1 MGNLPLLQYYTLL
14 HQYLWPQW
22 RRLLGLGTVLLAG
35 IGLQLLPPQLMGRF
49 LDRATTGS
57 SLEALTRLAALV
69 IGVVVVQQLCAVWAA
84 YLGEAVA
91 WTATNRLRHRLMEH
105 CLHLD
110 LAFHHAHTPGEM
122 IERLDSDVTVLAN
135 FFSQFVV
142 LMVGNLLFLL
152 GVLALLFQT
161 DWRIGL
167 VGLTLA
173 LVLLLTLARLRN
185 LGIPYAAAHRQSN
198 ADLYAYL
205 EERLGGIEEIR
216 ANGAVAS
223 TMQRF
228 YGLLRTVFHQSLL
241 ENWTFSLPFAA
252 LIILMAVGMGGV
264 LALCA
269 DLYQQEAMT
278 IGTIY
283 LVFHYI
289 TLLSTP
295 INALTRQMED
305 LQRAGGSIVR
315 LQALQ
320 GTTSKLKEAGEE
332 GHVEQIGAERL
343 IGMTTP
349 SVVTSK
355 ALAVTFEQVT
365 FGYATAAPVL
375 QEISFHLQPGKRL
388 GLLGRTGSGKSSLAR
403 LLLRLYD
410 PWQGSIRLGDDASA
424 DLRHL
429 PLAQVRQQVGLVT
442 QQVELFQATL
452 RDNLTFW
459 NSAITD
465 HQLNQVLHEVGLD
478 QWLHTLPR
486 GLDTLLTAGGGTL
499 SAGEAQLI
507 AFARI
512 FLRNPGLVIL
522 DEASS
527 RLDPVTAARLEGV
540 QARLLAD
547 PAGART
553 AVIIAHRLATV
564 RSVDEIMIL
573 DKGRLVEH
581 GPRCALE
588 QNPHSQFAQLLR
600 TGLTA
605 VLV

>member
-1 MGNLPLLQYYTLL
+1 MTLPFHQYYTLL
-14 HQYLWPQW
+14 QAYLWPQW
-22 RRLLGLGTVLLAG
+22 RRLLWLGGLLLAG

-49 LDRATTGS
+49 LDRATTGA
-57 SLEALTRLAALV
+57 SLTTLTRLAALV
-69 IGVVVVQQLCAVWAA
+69 IGVVLVQQGCTVLAA
-84 YLGEAVA
+84 YLGEDVA
-91 WTATNRLRHRLMEH
+91 WTATNHLRSQLTAH

-122 IERLDSDVTVLAN
+122 IERIDSDVTLLAN

-142 LMVGNLLFLL
+142 LILGNLLLLL
-152 GVLALLFQT
+152 GVLALLFQV

-167 VGLTLA
+167 LGLALA
-173 LVLLLTLARLRN
+173 LVMVLALVRLRH
-185 LGIPYAAAHRQSN
+185 LGIPSAAAHRQAN

-205 EERLGGIEEIR
+205 EERLGGMEEIR
-216 ANGAVAS
+216 ANGAVAY

-228 YGLLRTVFHQSLL
+228 YALLRTVFHKSLW
-241 ENWTFSLPFAA
+241 ENWTFSLPFAV
-252 LIILMAVGMGGV
+252 LIILMAAGTGGV

-269 DLYQQEAMT
+269 NLYQQGTLT

-295 INALTRQMED
+295 INALTRQIED

-320 GTTSKLKEAGEE
+320 GTSSKLKEGD
-332 GHVEQIGAERL
+332 VERRVPLGRGIPTQSVGMSRAVAVKVER
-343 IGMTTP
+343 
-349 SVVTSK
+349 
-355 ALAVTFEQVT
+355 VT
-365 FGYATAAPVL
+365 FGYAEGTPVL
-375 QEISFHLQPGKRL
+375 HEISFHLQPGRKV

-410 PWQGSIRLGDDASA
+410 PWQGAIRLGGEDGV
-424 DLRHL
+424 DLRQL

-442 QQVELFQATL
+442 QHVQLFHATL

-459 NSAITD
+459 NPAISD
-465 HQLNQVLHEVGLD
+465 EQLYRALDELGLLG
-478 QWLHTLPR
+478 WLKSLPA
-486 GLDTLLTAGGGTL
+486 GLETVLTAGGGNL

-512 FLRNPGLVIL
+512 FLRDPALVIL

-527 RLDPVTAARLEGV
+527 RLDPVTEARLAGAIE
-540 QARLLAD
+540 RLLA
-547 PAGART
+547 GRT
-553 AVIIAHRLATV
+553 AIIIAHRLATV
-564 RSVDEIMIL
+564 QQVDEILIL
-573 DKGRLVEH
+573 DNGRLVEQ
-581 GPRCALE
+581 GRRAELA
-588 QNPHSQFAQLLR
+588 QNPASRFAHLLQ
-600 TGLTA
+600 TGLTE
-605 VLV
+605 VLA